1 MFRRGSDQAESRWR
15 AKAAGPA
22 PRRPEELASVRPEGG
37 EEAIYAPLKPGLQY
51 GLLVW
56 FIIRG
61 ATEMP
66 GIQTGALRQGSERPN
81 FMGIVI

>member
-37 EEAIYAPLKPGLQY
+37 EEAIYAPLKPKL
-51 GLLVW
+51 